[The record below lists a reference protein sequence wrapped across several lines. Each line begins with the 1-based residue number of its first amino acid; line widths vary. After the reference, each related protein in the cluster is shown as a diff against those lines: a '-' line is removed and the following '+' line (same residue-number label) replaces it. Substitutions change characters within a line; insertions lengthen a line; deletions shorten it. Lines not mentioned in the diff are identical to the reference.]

1 MPKVNQYCIKH
12 VSVSGLECLSARGA
26 TCVVSVVQN
35 TVGTLKSFV
44 SHHKYA
50 SVTCYRNCTLEG
62 FSPFL
67 RQHKISYSYIVLN
80 EATGSLLVFGR
91 HSLIFNIGLW
101 WEIGERSSEKGTFS
115 LYMLWSPYFLL
126 TNALIAR
133 GAEKHLLLLTICLLT
148 EGNATGLGSVHV
160 CLHVGDSVV
169 KVQFGSFFGSLH
181 MFINIICR

>member
-1 MPKVNQYCIKH
+1 MPKVNQYCMKH
-12 VSVSGLECLSARGA
+12 VSASGLECSCYCGA

-80 EATGSLLVFGR
+80 EATGSLLVFVR

-101 WEIGERSSEKGTFS
+101 WEIGERSSEKGTFWLTLHALKS
-115 LYMLWSPYFLL
+115 LFFTYQCFDCQGSWEVLASPHNLSSDWGKCHRSRFS
-126 TNALIAR
+126 T
-133 GAEKHLLLLTICLLT
+133 CLL
-148 EGNATGLGSVHV
+148 ACWRFCSQ
-160 CLHVGDSVV
+160 SP
-169 KVQFGSFFGSLH
+169 
-181 MFINIICR
+181 IW